1 MNNKKIVY
9 IEVDDEVTTIFDR
22 IKNLPNKKIYLMVPR
37 RAALFLSA
45 INLKILK
52 KKIADVGK
60 EFFIITKDPVG
71 AKIASKIEIPCFD
84 SLEADLIE
92 TKVPQIK
99 TNQQEP
105 LVALSNENIDDDPRR
120 RRMKKMSIIEIVKN
134 TRDTAG
140 SKFALLS
147 NIGKITQPFLG
158 KQSDRKLV
166 LTPSRRAFSTLVVAS
181 IVLFML
187 IAYFALPGATIVL
200 TTSPSTI
207 QRSVNITLADRA
219 KNPGVFRSSPGNVL
233 DTYKIEETIYKTIPY
248 TSTGHIFEGSNSS
261 GEITIINKSNKN
273 WPLVKETRFQT
284 EDGLV
289 FRIKEDIIV
298 PSSKEVSKTRED
310 GTAYIDTVPGETV
323 IKVVADIEDAYGQVI
338 GTRGN
343 ISPTTFTVPGLSKE
357 SQNLLYGESK
367 FAFTGGQSV
376 SSPLITKED
385 IASAKEKLLEVMKA
399 EAITALRDKVERDNA
414 IKNTNLKLM
423 DDSFVLTFSEPK
435 YTLSPD
441 LIGKELPEFEI
452 SGEITVNGI
461 AYNFNEVMNILRQ
474 DLQSHKSPEKRLVY
488 IYDQSFSYDL
498 ADIDTKTGV
507 IKITASIKGIEEFD
521 INPQSESGQRLTK
534 KIKEHV
540 LGKSKKE
547 ASDYIQN
554 LPEINKVT
562 IKTWPS
568 WAPTLPK
575 VPENIEIEV
584 VQGEAIEEDTAE
596 MKGKN

>member
-9 IEVDDEVTTIFDR
+9 IEIDDEVTAIFDR

-37 RAALFLSA
+37 RAALFLSS

-52 KKIADVGK
+52 KKIADAGK

-92 TKVPQIK
+92 TKMPQIK

-105 LVALSNENIDDDPRR
+105 LVALSNETSNDDPKR
-120 RRMKKMSIIEIVKN
+120 RRMRKMSIIEIVKN

-140 SKFALLS
+140 GKFALIS
-147 NIGKITQPFLG
+147 NIGKITPPWFA
-158 KQSDRKLV
+158 KQSDKKLV
-166 LTPSRRAFSTLVVAS
+166 FIAPSKRAFSTLMVAS

-219 KNPGVFRSSPGNVL
+219 KNPGVFRANSGNVL

-248 TSTGHIFEGSNSS
+248 TSTGHVFEGSNSS
-261 GEITIINKSNKN
+261 GEITIVNKSNKN

-289 FRIKEDIIV
+289 FRIKEDVIA

-310 GTAYIDTVPGETV
+310 GTVYTDTVPGETV
-323 IKVVADIEDAYGQVI
+323 ARVVADIEDAYGQVI

-367 FAFTGGQSV
+367 FAFTGGQSI
-376 SSPLITKED
+376 SSPLITKDD
-385 IASAKEKLLEVMKA
+385 IESSKEKLLEVMKA

-452 SGEITVNGI
+452 SGEITVTGI

-498 ADIDTKTGV
+498 ADIDAKTGV

-521 INPQSESGQRLTK
+521 INPESESGQRLTK
-534 KIKEHV
+534 KIKEHI

-575 VPENIEIEV
+575 VPENIKIEV
-584 VQGEAIEEDTAE
+584 IQGEPVEEEVSETE
-596 MKGKN
+596 